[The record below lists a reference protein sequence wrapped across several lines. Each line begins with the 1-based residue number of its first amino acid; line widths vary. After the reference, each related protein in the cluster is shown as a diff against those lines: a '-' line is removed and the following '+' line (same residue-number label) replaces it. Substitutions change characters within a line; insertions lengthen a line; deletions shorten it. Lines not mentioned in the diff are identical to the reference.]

1 MRRDLQERAERRLF
15 VPFLAFTL
23 FSLHLSL
30 SLSLPRIPVFCSSP
44 VDFMKGFKYV
54 RNYGK

>member
-1 MRRDLQERAERRLF
+1 MQRDLQERRLF

-30 SLSLPRIPVFCSSP
+30 SLSLSLPRIPVFCSPP